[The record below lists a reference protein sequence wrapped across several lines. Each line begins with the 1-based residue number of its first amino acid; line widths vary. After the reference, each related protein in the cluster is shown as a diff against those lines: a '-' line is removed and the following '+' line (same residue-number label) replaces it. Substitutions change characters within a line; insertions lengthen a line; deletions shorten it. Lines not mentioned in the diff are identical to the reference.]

1 MENKVTRAGGVSFE
15 VRGLSFAYERKP
27 VLRGIDL
34 KIPKGKITTL
44 IGPNGCGKST
54 LFQLL
59 TKNLTPSRGSI
70 FLEGTPLDALSLK
83 EFARKVAIVHQ
94 NNTAPGDLTV
104 EQLVAYG
111 RIPYTKIGRSAS
123 QPEDIRLIE
132 RAMKITG
139 IAPLRQRSIQ
149 TLSGGQRQRVWIAMA
164 LAQGTDT
171 LLLDEPTTYL
181 DVRYQIQILRLVR
194 MLNRKYG
201 ITIVMVLHD
210 MNQTIQYSDEI
221 VALSHKGVVVA
232 QGAPNQ
238 VVSADMLREVY
249 GVQLEVAEYNGS
261 KIVLNF

>member
-1 MENKVTRAGGVSFE
+1 MENNKVSFAI
-15 VRGLSFAYERKP
+15 RNLSFAYDAKP
-27 VLRGIDL
+27 VLRDVSL

-54 LFQLL
+54 MFQLL
-59 TKNLTPSRGSI
+59 TKNLTPSKGAI
-70 FLEGTPLDALSLK
+70 YLDGKPISQMSLR

-94 NNTAPGDLTV
+94 NNTAPGDMTV

-111 RIPYTKIGRSAS
+111 RIPYTKLGRSAT

-139 IAPLRQRSIQ
+139 ITSLRKRSIQ
-149 TLSGGQRQRVWIAMA
+149 NLSGGQRQRVWIAMA

-194 MLNRKYG
+194 MLNQRFG
-201 ITIVMVLHD
+201 ITILMVLHD

-221 VALSHKGVVVA
+221 IALSHRGTVVA
-232 QGAPNQ
+232 QGSPDQ
-238 VVSADMLREVY
+238 VVSEEMLQEVY
-249 GVQLEVAEYNGS
+249 GVRLEVAPYKGS
-261 KIVLNF
+261 QIVLNF